1 MKKEALILASSL
13 LLLSLAGC
21 SFPPFQDNN
30 EGAGSSDPSVVTIGY
45 IGCSNTRETV
55 EGYAHLGGK
64 KMWDSQR
71 RYGSGTILDWSQN
84 VEEGSKYWD
93 VFDELLEKY
102 PNTNTIWFEL
112 CIMDED
118 RATSYEHA
126 ALILSEIRKRIP
138 AVTIYV
144 SPLADY
150 TEGICEITGTFGL
163 EKGKELAKELDEKN
177 EDVLP
182 GPVLGPMT
190 PKDTAKDGCHL
201 SSPDGKRKLGNQ
213 MRLFFDAEEYSADEA
228 SIGYIGCSNTM
239 QTIAAYWSGDYG
251 GKGANSGDDLLWTFY
266 EDEIHEYD
274 SGAVVDWSRG
284 AENGNTFWE
293 TFDRYLENN
302 PNTKA
307 IFWQLCVR
315 KEEPTPYE
323 EALPVLEAIRERI
336 PGAVIYVSPLPP
348 YTDGVCE
355 ITGTLGIERAGA
367 LAEELIERNEDV
379 LPGPM
384 LGPMTPEDTDE
395 DGCHLSEAG
404 MQTIGKQMRDFFGGL
419 ENKAISDIENEVA
432 IIVEEGSDEQSDEA
446 VLEELSPEEQ
456 LWSDRIEKAMAAT
469 SCPDAAQPTFPD
481 SYYLGPLVDTH
492 LHIPSIPDWSA
503 EEDVEMQGRVPE
515 GRFGGPQALLGWNVR
530 MSDIACTLTSEGTRN
545 NFAFFPAYEGKIF
558 PYQLEMWNRTMAQYP
573 ELFTPFI
580 MSSGDD
586 SNPQGF
592 PTVDAATLREML
604 SLYPG
609 LFEGYGEIG
618 LYARE
623 NGGSPELPPDSL
635 MLQEIYPLVREN
647 NLVVYFH
654 LGDGHKDT
662 FEKVLEQYPDIT
674 FIWHGD
680 QLSVEEVK
688 DVLRKHPNANYG
700 VDEFFG
706 GEREIFELYVG
717 KSKEEYLASANKNF
731 DKIINQDINHWE
743 SLIEQYPDQVTWGT
757 DRGDAVWN
765 YDSDVGQM
773 QVKIARAFIGKLD
786 KDVQEKFAYKNAER
800 LVSG

>member
-1 MKKEALILASSL
+1 MKKEVFVVVVLF
-13 LLLSLAGC
+13 LAGC
-21 SFPPFQDNN
+21 SSLEFNADYG
-30 EGAGSSDPSVVTIGY
+30 EADSLDPSSVTIGY

-55 EGYAHLGGK
+55 EGYAHVGGK

-84 VEEGSKYWD
+84 LEEGSKYWD

-118 RATSYEHA
+118 RTTSYEHA
-126 ALILSEIRKRIP
+126 AIILNEIRKRIP

-144 SPLADY
+144 SPLSDY
-150 TEGICEITGTFGL
+150 TDGVCEITGTFGL

-177 EDVLP
+177 EDVFV
-182 GPVLGPMT
+182 GPLLGPMT
-190 PKDTAKDGCHL
+190 PQDTAKDGCHL

-213 MRLFFDAEEYSADEA
+213 MRLFFDVDEYSADEA

-239 QTIAAYWSGDYG
+239 QTVAAYWSGDHL
-251 GKGANSGDDLLWTFY
+251 GKGGNSDDDLLWKFY

-284 AENGNTFWE
+284 AENGNKFWE

-307 IFWQLCVR
+307 VFWQLCVR
-315 KEEPTPYE
+315 KEEPTPYG

-379 LPGPM
+379 LPGPF
-384 LGPMTPEDTDE
+384 LGPMKPEDTAD
-395 DGCHLSEAG
+395 DGCHLSEQG
-404 MQTIGKQMRDFFGGL
+404 MQTIGKQMRYFFGGMK
-419 ENKAISDIENEVA
+419 NKVASKIENEEDRA
-432 IIVEEGSDEQSDEA
+432 IQIDEA
-446 VLEELSPEEQ
+446 FLEELSPEEEV
-456 LWSDRIEKAMAAT
+456 WRNRIEKAMAAT
-469 SCPDAAQPTFPD
+469 SCPDAAQLTFPD

-503 EEDVEMQGRVPE
+503 EEDEEMQGQVPK

-530 MSDIACTLTSEGTRN
+530 MSDIACTLKAEGTRN
-545 NFAFFPAYEGKIF
+545 NFAFFPAYEGEIF
-558 PYQLEMWNRTMAQYP
+558 GYQLEMWNLTMVQYP
-573 ELFTPFI
+573 EQFTPFI

-586 SNPQGF
+586 GNPRGF

-654 LGDGHKDT
+654 L
-662 FEKVLEQYPDIT
+662 
-674 FIWHGD
+674 
-680 QLSVEEVK
+680 
-688 DVLRKHPNANYG
+688 
-700 VDEFFG
+700 
-706 GEREIFELYVG
+706 
-717 KSKEEYLASANKNF
+717 
-731 DKIINQDINHWE
+731 
-743 SLIEQYPDQVTWGT
+743 
-757 DRGDAVWN
+757 
-765 YDSDVGQM
+765 
-773 QVKIARAFIGKLD
+773 
-786 KDVQEKFAYKNAER
+786 
-800 LVSG
+800 